1 MQHKKALLAAAVS
14 AALLVSANASAEVK
28 VYGKIH
34 TSIAAVSQEVKPAA
48 KTSSNEIKSNASRI
62 GFKSGKEMANGMTV
76 TGQAEFQIDW
86 VGDVTK
92 SSDDLISL
100 RNTYVGL
107 KGGFGEVR
115 VGRHD
120 SPHKISTA
128 KLDVFG
134 DTYGDY
140 NNIITVDNRLSNV
153 IAYMNKFGD
162 IGVAAAYDA
171 GADKVDGENKGSAT
185 SIMVNYSSG
194 PLYASVAVE
203 SFSDTVADDLKS
215 ATKLGLGYG
224 FGPAYLGLV
233 HQTLSYDGTKKDE
246 TESYLS
252 AKFKASDVIDI
263 KAAYGMRDDDLP
275 GDDEVLSAIGMD
287 YKMDKDA
294 KFYVLYANGS
304 DNGMSKSGKLKG
316 DASALSM
323 GIEYKF

>member
-14 AALLVSANASAEVK
+14 AALLVSASASAEVK

-34 TSIAAVSQEVKPAA
+34 TSIAAVSQEVKPAPE
-48 KTSSNEIKSNASRI
+48 TSSNEIKSNASRI

-76 TGQAEFQIDW
+76 SGQAEFQIDY
-86 VGDVTK
+86 VGDK
-92 SSDDLISL
+92 DKEGAFIDL

-115 VGRHD
+115 VGIHD

-128 KLDVFG
+128 KLDPFG
-134 DTYGDY
+134 DTYADY
-140 NNIITVDNRLSNV
+140 NSIITRDARLKNA
-153 IAYMNKFGD
+153 IAYMNQFGNV
-162 IGVAAAYDA
+162 GMAAAYHA
-171 GADKVDGENKGSAT
+171 GADTVTGENKESAT
-185 SIMVNYSSG
+185 SIMVNYSGG

-203 SFSDTVADDLKS
+203 SMSDTVVGDLKS
-215 ATKLGLGYG
+215 ATKLGVGYG
-224 FGPAYLGLV
+224 IGPVYLGLV
-233 HQTLSYDGTKKDE
+233 HQTLSFDGNKKDE

-275 GDDEVLSAIGMD
+275 GDDAVLSAIGMD

-294 KFYVLYANGS
+294 KIYVLYANGS
-304 DNGMSKSGKLKG
+304 DGGLSKGGLKG
-316 DASALSM
+316 DASALAM